1 MQIFI
6 DHKLAALK
14 QGTSFEYIA
23 ENRLFSGSDGYTL
36 SITFPLRD
44 CPENIAIFGH
54 INRADI
60 AAKKVIFDCE
70 IRDKNFYKFGSITI
84 IEISESEVKTQFLEG
99 RSEQNFDD
107 TFDDIYI
114 NELDLGSASGA
125 NDSTPSNAWNP
136 SLNQMKCVAL
146 PWVNDYSGNI
156 QNLADYIVD
165 DAAQKKGHYR
175 WNSECSGRSWQPYLL
190 YITKKIC
197 EVVGYSFDFSKWED
211 KEEYKYLL
219 ICNTL
224 PYAWDT
230 GGFARALPHWSVAEY
245 FEKLELFLDGEFT
258 INHRDKTIVFDF
270 TSETLASIHPVQLSN
285 VVDEHTAEVT
295 VEDDKCEYQEA
306 KNLVYKECDHEMW
319 KFYSCDWFVKA
330 WQLNVIC
337 YSSLSSLL
345 EQNKRFRTWDG
356 TNPRGSNLNNLLYAE
371 DVDCFFIFRSI
382 SKTLVEERPGISV
395 NKYSYKMELRPIN
408 LFGGRIVDQD
418 EDSNQIQ
425 IEFVPAWIDH
435 TEDKYGKLLFLSF
448 NAFDDSEV
456 TSTSIRFD
464 PEERK
469 KVLDATLNQPVA
481 FQMLN
486 AGAQEKK
493 AEYYDRIYIAWWDGA
508 LSNDGLL
515 PHPYAENIEI
525 DDDWNSF
532 RNLHFSL
539 RINSNMLNQRRVV
552 HAINP
557 KVKKT
562 FKFLVGQAHSNTL
575 TSVAS
580 SLVDP
585 IPNPRAVFF
594 IKGKKYLCEKITAT
608 FTEQGMSQLLKGVF
622 YPIAD

>member
-1 MQIFI
+1 MQIYV
-6 DHKLAALK
+6 DNKLAALK
-14 QGTSFEYIA
+14 KGTSFEYVA

-36 SITFPLRD
+36 TITFPLND
-44 CPENIAIFGH
+44 CPQNIAIFGH
-54 INRADI
+54 INRADV
-60 AAKKVIFDCE
+60 ATQKVVFDCE
-70 IRDKNFYKFGSITI
+70 IRDKGFYKFGSITI
-84 IEISESEVKTQFLEG
+84 TEISESEVKTQFLEG

-114 NELDLGSASGA
+114 NELDLGSASGS

-165 DAAQKKGHYR
+165 DATQKKGHYQ
-175 WNSECSGRSWQPYLL
+175 WNSECRGRSWQPYLL

-245 FEKLELFLDGEFT
+245 FEKLELFLGGEFT
-258 INHRDKTIVFDF
+258 IDHRARSVNFAF
-270 TSETLASIHPVQLSN
+270 TSDTLAFLPAVQLSN

-330 WQLNVIC
+330 WQHNVVR
-337 YSSLSSLL
+337 YASMSELL
-345 EQNKRFRTWDG
+345 AANRSFRTWNG
-356 TNPRGSNLNNLLYAE
+356 SNSRGSNMNKLLYAE
-371 DVDCFFIFRSI
+371 DLDAYFIIRSL
-382 SKTLVEERPGISV
+382 SKTLVEKRDGWMP
-395 NKYSYKMELRPIN
+395 NRYSYTMELRPIN
-408 LFGGRIVDQD
+408 LFGGRIVNDSEDAD
-418 EDSNQIQ
+418 EIE
-425 IEFVPAWIDH
+425 IEFVPAWVDE
-435 TEDKYGKLLFLSF
+435 TEDKYSRLLFLSF
-448 NAFDDSEV
+448 SGYDETDS
-456 TSTSIRFD
+456 TSTSIRVD
-464 PEERK
+464 PAERK
-469 KVLDATLNQPVA
+469 KEIDATLYQPLPL
-481 FQMLN
+481 QSLT
-486 AGAQEKK
+486 AGEQTKK
-493 AEYYDRIYIAWWDGA
+493 AEYYDRIYVGWWDGA
-508 LSNDGLL
+508 LSSDGKL
-515 PHPYAENIEI
+515 PHPFVEDVEI
-525 DDDWNSF
+525 ADDWTNF
-532 RNLHFSL
+532 RNVHFSL
-539 RINSNMLNQRRVV
+539 RINNHLLNRRRVV

-562 FKFLVGQAHSNTL
+562 FKFIADT
-575 TSVAS
+575 
-580 SLVDP
+580 

>member
-1 MQIFI
+1 MQIYV
-6 DHKLAALK
+6 DNKLAALK
-14 QGTSFEYIA
+14 KGTSFEYVA

-36 SITFPLRD
+36 TITFPLND
-44 CPENIAIFGH
+44 CPQNIAIFGH
-54 INRADI
+54 INRADVATQKI
-60 AAKKVIFDCE
+60 IFDCE
-70 IRDKNFYKFGSITI
+70 IRDKGFYKFGSITI
-84 IEISESEVKTQFLEG
+84 TEISESEVKTQFLEG

-165 DAAQKKGHYR
+165 DAAQKKGHYQ
-175 WNSECSGRSWQPYLL
+175 WYSECRGRSWQPYLL

-197 EVVGYSFDFSKWED
+197 EVVCYSFDFSKWEN

-245 FEKLELFLDGEFT
+245 FEKLELFLGGEFT
-258 INHRDKTIVFDF
+258 INHRDKTIDFAF
-270 TSETLASIHPVQLSN
+270 TSDTLASLPAVQLSN

-330 WQLNVIC
+330 WQHNVVR
-337 YSSLSSLL
+337 YASMSELL
-345 EQNKRFRTWDG
+345 AANRSFRTWNG
-356 TNPRGSNLNNLLYAE
+356 SNSRGSNMNKLLYAE
-371 DVDCFFIFRSI
+371 DLDAYFIIRSL
-382 SKTLVEERPGISV
+382 SKTLVDKRDGWMP
-395 NKYSYKMELRPIN
+395 NRYSYTMELRPIN
-408 LFGGRIVDQD
+408 LFGGRIVNDSEEAD
-418 EDSNQIQ
+418 EIE
-425 IEFVPAWIDH
+425 IEFVPAWVDE
-435 TEDKYGKLLFLSF
+435 TEDKYGRLLFLSF
-448 NAFDDSEV
+448 SGYDETDS
-456 TSTSIRFD
+456 TSTSIRVD
-464 PEERK
+464 PAERK
-469 KVLDATLNQPVA
+469 KEIDATLYQPLPL
-481 FQMLN
+481 QSLT
-486 AGAQEKK
+486 AGEQTKK
-493 AEYYDRIYIAWWDGA
+493 AEYYDRIYVGWWDGA
-508 LSNDGLL
+508 LSSDGKL
-515 PHPYAENIEI
+515 PHPFVEDVEI
-525 DDDWNSF
+525 ADDWTNF
-532 RNLHFSL
+532 RNVHFSL
-539 RINSNMLNQRRVV
+539 RINNHLLNRRRVV

-562 FKFLVGQAHSNTL
+562 FKFIADT
-575 TSVAS
+575 
-580 SLVDP
+580 

>member
-1 MQIFI
+1 MQIYV
-6 DHKLAALK
+6 DNKLAALK
-14 QGTSFEYIA
+14 KGTSFEYVA

-36 SITFPLRD
+36 TITFPLND
-44 CPENIAIFGH
+44 CPQNIAIFGH
-54 INRADI
+54 INRADVATQKI
-60 AAKKVIFDCE
+60 IFDCE
-70 IRDKNFYKFGSITI
+70 IRDKGFYKFGSITI
-84 IEISESEVKTQFLEG
+84 TEISESEVKTQFLEG

-136 SLNQMKCVAL
+136 SINQMKCVAL

-165 DAAQKKGHYR
+165 DAAQKKGHYQ
-175 WNSECSGRSWQPYLL
+175 WNSECRGRSWQPYLL

-245 FEKLELFLDGEFT
+245 FEKLELFLGGEFT
-258 INHRDKTIVFDF
+258 IDHRARSVNFAF
-270 TSETLASIHPVQLSN
+270 TSDTLASLPAVQLSN

-330 WQLNVIC
+330 WQHNVVR
-337 YSSLSSLL
+337 YASMSELL
-345 EQNKRFRTWDG
+345 AANRSFRTWNG
-356 TNPRGSNLNNLLYAE
+356 SNSRGSNMNKLLYAE
-371 DVDCFFIFRSI
+371 DLDAYFIIRSL
-382 SKTLVEERPGISV
+382 SKTLVEKRDGWMP
-395 NKYSYKMELRPIN
+395 NRYSYTMELRPIN
-408 LFGGRIVDQD
+408 LFGGRIVNDSEDAD
-418 EDSNQIQ
+418 EID
-425 IEFVPAWIDH
+425 IEFLPAWVDE
-435 TEDKYGKLLFLSF
+435 TEDKYGRLLFLSF
-448 NAFDDSEV
+448 SGYDETDS
-456 TSTSIRFD
+456 TSTSIRVD
-464 PEERK
+464 PAERK
-469 KVLDATLNQPVA
+469 KEIDATLYQPLPL
-481 FQMLN
+481 QSLT
-486 AGAQEKK
+486 AGEQTKK
-493 AEYYDRIYIAWWDGA
+493 AEYYDRIYVGWWDGA
-508 LSNDGLL
+508 LSSDGKL
-515 PHPYAENIEI
+515 PHPFVEDVEI
-525 DDDWNSF
+525 ADDWTNF
-532 RNLHFSL
+532 RNVHFSL
-539 RINSNMLNQRRVV
+539 RINNHLLNRRRVV

-562 FKFLVGQAHSNTL
+562 FKFIADT
-575 TSVAS
+575 
-580 SLVDP
+580 

-622 YPIAD
+622 WPIVD

>member
-1 MQIFI
+1 M
-6 DHKLAALK
+6 KK
-14 QGTSFEYIA
+14 GTSFEYVA

-36 SITFPLRD
+36 TITFPLND
-44 CPENIAIFGH
+44 CPQNIAIFGH
-54 INRADI
+54 INRADVATQKI
-60 AAKKVIFDCE
+60 IFDCE
-70 IRDKNFYKFGSITI
+70 IRDKGFYKFGSITI
-84 IEISESEVKTQFLEG
+84 TEISESEVKTQFLEG

-165 DAAQKKGHYR
+165 DATQKKGHYQ
-175 WNSECSGRSWQPYLL
+175 WNSECRGRSWQPYLL

-245 FEKLELFLDGEFT
+245 FEKLELFLGGEFT
-258 INHRDKTIVFDF
+258 IDHRARSVNFAF
-270 TSETLASIHPVQLSN
+270 TSDTLASLPAVQLSN

-319 KFYSCDWFVKA
+319 KCYSCDWFVKA
-330 WQLNVIC
+330 WQHNVVR
-337 YSSLSSLL
+337 YASMSELL
-345 EQNKRFRTWDG
+345 AANRSFRTWNG
-356 TNPRGSNLNNLLYAE
+356 SNSRGSNMNKLLYAE
-371 DVDCFFIFRSI
+371 DLDAYFIIRSL
-382 SKTLVEERPGISV
+382 SKTLVEKRDGWMP
-395 NKYSYKMELRPIN
+395 NRYSYTMELRPIN
-408 LFGGRIVDQD
+408 LFGGRIVNDSEDAD
-418 EDSNQIQ
+418 EIE
-425 IEFVPAWIDH
+425 IEFVPAWVDE
-435 TEDKYGKLLFLSF
+435 TEDKYGRLLFLSF
-448 NAFDDSEV
+448 SGYDETDS
-456 TSTSIRFD
+456 TSTSIRVD
-464 PEERK
+464 PAERK
-469 KVLDATLNQPVA
+469 KEIDATLYQPLPL
-481 FQMLN
+481 QSLT
-486 AGAQEKK
+486 AGEQTKK
-493 AEYYDRIYIAWWDGA
+493 AEYYDRIYVGWWDGA
-508 LSNDGLL
+508 LSSDGKL
-515 PHPYAENIEI
+515 PHPFVEDVEI
-525 DDDWNSF
+525 ADDWTNF
-532 RNLHFSL
+532 RNVHFSL
-539 RINSNMLNQRRVV
+539 RINNHLLNRRRVV

-562 FKFLVGQAHSNTL
+562 FKFIADT
-575 TSVAS
+575 
-580 SLVDP
+580 